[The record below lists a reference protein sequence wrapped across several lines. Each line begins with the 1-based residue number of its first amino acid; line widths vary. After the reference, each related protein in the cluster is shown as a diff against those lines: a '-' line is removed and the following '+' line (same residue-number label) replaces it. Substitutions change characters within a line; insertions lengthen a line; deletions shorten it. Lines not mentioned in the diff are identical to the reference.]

1 VPDKYKTEIY
11 FEPQKSLL
19 MPNEETKINCT
30 FTPLKK
36 REYLLSIPIYA
47 QNLFDN
53 LKELVGFYNP
63 GSGMLR
69 ATGGLK
75 TTKSFGGSLVPA
87 TGSPQTVRYD
97 IEVIGA
103 GSDGVLSLNPKDLD
117 FGTITVG
124 FAKTLS
130 VTVINKSNCNLFI
143 ELKTAQRV
151 EEDGTIAKETEAVP
165 LMKKILKECFK
176 FDQPKGLINARSKKQ
191 VNITFK
197 PTLRFNFD
205 INLVCVAREKMAKE
219 IPTKN
224 AKPETIIEKSFIKVK
239 AMGDYPLLRVT
250 DVRNEQIS
258 TANLWERF
266 HLTTMNKELI
276 RPLNEAE

>member
-75 TTKSFGGSLVPA
+75 TTKSLGGSLVPA
-87 TGSPQTVRYD
+87 SGSPQTVRYD

-143 ELKTAQRV
+143 ELKTA
-151 EEDGTIAKETEAVP
+151 
-165 LMKKILKECFK
+165 
-176 FDQPKGLINARSKKQ
+176 
-191 VNITFK
+191 
-197 PTLRFNFD
+197 
-205 INLVCVAREKMAKE
+205 
-219 IPTKN
+219 
-224 AKPETIIEKSFIKVK
+224 
-239 AMGDYPLLRVT
+239 
-250 DVRNEQIS
+250 
-258 TANLWERF
+258 
-266 HLTTMNKELI
+266 
-276 RPLNEAE
+276 